1 MSDLFAIPYSKVWG
15 YRLSNLPP
23 DGGTHVRPPVRT
35 PCARAC
41 MCGMIKRTDRP
52 PSVRP
57 SVRPSDDLGAP
68 EVVDNQHAWQARGR
82 KDGRTAADGEIISPL
97 PYAAAVAIIPR
108 SPARARSQDWQI
120 FITWRQAM
128 RTIRVC
134 TGWTSPSAIA
144 TTGLGGCRGG
154 VGTRP

>member
-1 MSDLFAIPYSKVWG
+1 MRACV
-15 YRLSNLPP
+15 
-23 DGGTHVRPPVRT
+23 HVRNDQEDGPT
-35 PCARAC
+35 
-41 MCGMIKRTDRP
+41 
-52 PSVRP
+52 
-57 SVRPSDDLGAP
+57 SVRPSDDLGAS

-154 VGTRP
+154 VGTRPGPPLCAAVRKRAPSSSRAIFLPSSFLSARNADLEIGVST